1 LVAYDVTDTFILEFM
16 ALYKLKGIVQ
26 HYAWGGMRFIPDL
39 LNKTNDKKQ
48 PYAEL
53 WVGTH
58 VKGPSKIVVEKRTQP
73 LKKFIKKHPKR
84 ILGKKAV
91 TQFGEQLPF
100 LFKVLDVKKM
110 LSIQA
115 HPTKK
120 AAEIGFAEEE
130 KLDIDRTAPNR
141 TYRDANHKPEV
152 MVALSTFWLLHGFK
166 SITQIQEVLE
176 IPEFQPLKDYFV
188 DNNVL
193 SLYKAIM
200 EMPQSEVNR
209 LLTPLDKRLQLL
221 KDAGELEREDVDYWA
236 AKAFDEY
243 TIDGQYDRGIF
254 SIYLMNLVR
263 LKRGE
268 GIYQAAGIPHAYLE
282 GINVEL
288 MANSDNV
295 FRGGLTQKHINVTE
309 LLKHLDFKPIL
320 PKILKGVPIS
330 ALEKVFKTPTPDFE
344 LSQIKLPK
352 GNIYRPK
359 NYPSVQIF
367 IVIEGEGA
375 VLGLNNQLLLKPG
388 DIFLVEA
395 NTPCKIMPK
404 NDVLI
409 FKAKVPV

>member
-1 LVAYDVTDTFILEFM
+1 M

-26 HYAWGGMRFIPDL
+26 HYAWGGMRFIPSL

-58 VKGPSKIVVEKRTQP
+58 VKGPSRVVVEKRTLP
-73 LKKFIKKHPKR
+73 LKGFIEKHPKR

-100 LFKVLDVKKM
+100 LFKVLDVRKM
-110 LSIQA
+110 LSIQS

-120 AAEIGFAEEE
+120 AAQIGFAEEE
-130 KLDIDRTAPNR
+130 ALGLARTAPNR
-141 TYRDANHKPEV
+141 TYRDPNHKPEV
-152 MVALSTFWLLHGFK
+152 MVALSIFWLLHGFK
-166 SITQIQEVLE
+166 AAEEIQEVLE
-176 IPEFQPLKDYFV
+176 IPEFQSLKDYFE

-200 EMPQSEVNR
+200 EMPQPEVNR
-209 LLTPLDKRLQLL
+209 LLTPLHKRLEILQEQ
-221 KDAGELEREDVDYWA
+221 GELEREDADYWA
-236 AKAFDEY
+236 AKAFEEY

-282 GINVEL
+282 GTNVEL

-295 FRGGLTQKHINVTE
+295 FRGGLTQKHINVPE
-309 LLKHLDFKPIL
+309 LLKHLNFDAIT

-359 NYPSVQIF
+359 NHPSVQIF

-375 VLGLNNQLLLKPG
+375 ALGLNNQLTLKAG

-395 NTPCKIMPK
+395 NTPCKIMPRY
-404 NDVLI
+404 DTLI
-409 FKAKVPV
+409 FKAKIPV

>member
-1 LVAYDVTDTFILEFM
+1 M
-16 ALYKLKGIVQ
+16 ALYKLKGVVQ
-26 HYAWGGMRFIPDL
+26 NYAWGGMRFIPNL
-39 LNKTNDKKQ
+39 LNKENEKQQ

-58 VKGPSKIVVEKRTQP
+58 AKGPSKIVVEKRTQP
-73 LKKFIKKHPKR
+73 LPAFIQKHPKR
-84 ILGKKAV
+84 ILGKKTA
-91 TQFGEQLPF
+91 TQFGDQLPF
-100 LFKVLDVKKM
+100 LFKVLDVQRM

-115 HPTKK
+115 HPSKQ
-120 AAEIGFAEEE
+120 AAEIGFAAEEE
-130 KLDIDRTAPNR
+130 LGLDRTASNR

-152 MVALSTFWLLHGFK
+152 MVALSATFWLLHGFK
-166 SITQIQEVLE
+166 SIEEIQQVLE
-176 IPEFQPLKDYFV
+176 IPEFQRLKEYFQ

-193 SLYKAIM
+193 ALYKAIM
-200 EMPQSEVNR
+200 EMPQSEVNH
-209 LLTPLDKRLQLL
+209 LLTPLHERLRLRQ
-221 KDAGELEREDVDYWA
+221 DADELEREDADYWA

-263 LKRGE
+263 LKRGQ

-282 GINVEL
+282 GTNVEL

-295 FRGGLTQKHINVTE
+295 FRGGLTQKHINVPE
-309 LLKHLDFKPIL
+309 LLKHLNFEPVT

-330 ALEKVFKTPTPDFE
+330 ALEKVFKTPSPDFE

-352 GNIYRPK
+352 GKIYRPK

-367 IVIEGEGA
+367 IVLEGEGA

-404 NDVLI
+404 YDALI
-409 FKAKVPV
+409 FKATIPV